1 MHDVPRRLL
10 LFLRHGRKNAIKLI
24 GEILKTISRNVLKNG
39 RNCDKIDN
47 IYKTLR
53 TLGSKSR
60 RGYSGLTEQSGA
72 GLPAERKMH
81 AEGTNA
87 CEYAVEMIGITKR
100 FPWESLQ
107 TTNITLQLKRA
118 RFMLFWVKTVRAKAL
133 L

>member
-1 MHDVPRRLL
+1 M
-10 LFLRHGRKNAIKLI
+10 
-24 GEILKTISRNVLKNG
+24 LKNG

-47 IYKTLR
+47 IYKTLK

-72 GLPAERKMH
+72 GLPAEKKMH

-100 FPWESLQ
+100 FPGIVAND
-107 TTNITLQLKRA
+107 NITLQLKRA

-133 L
+133 